1 MLEGIREGVQ
11 GVSRFI
17 AAGLGELAHSQP
29 PLSASTPATKTTAL
43 RRSHSAQPSSSSV
56 STCATNF
63 SNGTRLSQS
72 SASSLGEDP
81 THPEEECERESVDGE
96 TEQILMVRDTGATPT
111 MSPNPAFVQKHNSGP
126 IEVGSGTRDSVSLVG
141 AKHRRKSRDINT
153 LSTSTSFSNGISQPC
168 DLSTSPTAEL
178 TTVKKTLK
186 AKRMGGTGLPPP
198 VSIPGLG
205 SLTSAVGSEC
215 VEPLSS
221 WMGNMGK
228 KWEEIQ
234 KGSTCVT
241 FFLSIFRMSLSSL
254 PLYRFT
260 KGQKRASVLLDNLS
274 QNIASALATPPLASG
289 SYNPLAEYHTHTTS
303 SSTASQSTTSP
314 QSSSSVSLLD
324 DDDTAIADGG
334 PALGDVMKPSPVSVQ
349 PAARVGENSSAAG
362 KDASAPGQTMDDE
375 DWGW

>member
-1 MLEGIREGVQ
+1 MKRKWERIVHRRFERSNGINESSLPANTAAHLQGGVVLEGIREGVQ

-29 PLSASTPATKTTAL
+29 PLSTSTPATKTTAL

-178 TTVKKTLK
+178 TIVKKTLK

-241 FFLSIFRMSLSSL
+241 FLINFPHESQLTAIVQIYEGSK
-254 PLYRFT
+254 
-260 KGQKRASVLLDNLS
+260 KGLCVIRQLV
-274 QNIASALATPPLASG
+274 
-289 SYNPLAEYHTHTTS
+289 AEHRIGTRN
-303 SSTASQSTTSP
+303 AAPGVRVIQSTCRVP
-314 QSSSSVSLLD
+314 YPHDVKFYSVSID
-324 DDDTAIADGG
+324 HF
-334 PALGDVMKPSPVSVQ
+334 SPIIFLCVII
-349 PAARVGENSSAAG
+349 RR
-362 KDASAPGQTMDDE
+362 
-375 DWGW
+375 